1 MQQVGTVNKNEQK
14 GTENRTLRKTEGDGL
29 RISVENERAW
39 GKGTTWYGMIRVIV
53 SSRDSK

>member
-29 RISVENERAW
+29 RISVENERA
-39 GKGTTWYGMIRVIV
+39 
-53 SSRDSK
+53 